1 MANELYTIP
10 VAANADTE
18 PITPAYQNNGY
29 TQSAVFSFNILAS
42 ATPKNCDIIAALDKI
57 KAKLSTNGHVV
68 VSP

>member
-10 VAANADTE
+10 LAANADTE

-29 TQSAVFSFNILAS
+29 TQTAVYSFNILAAS
-42 ATPKNCDIIAALDKI
+42 VPKNADIIAALDKI
-57 KAKLSTNGHVV
+57 KAKLVTNGHVV